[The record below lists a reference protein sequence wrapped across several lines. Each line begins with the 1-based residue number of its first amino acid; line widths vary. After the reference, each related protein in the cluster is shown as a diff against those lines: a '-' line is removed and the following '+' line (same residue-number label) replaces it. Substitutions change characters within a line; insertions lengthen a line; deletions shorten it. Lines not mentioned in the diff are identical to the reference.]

1 MSRVF
6 EHALGCGQMSE
17 HRPLLERQVSL
28 IHYLTSSRAIFGEQ
42 GPRDPHLIGIN
53 ETLLRMEA
61 RFSYEKR
68 IEKIAAVF
76 PRTFELLGM
85 DRDALVRQFVDACP
99 PVDIARLVNA
109 RQFHDFLSARW
120 RRDPPHPPYLPDVA
134 ACELACAQAR
144 AARNDAL
151 TSNDGVRPCVR
162 RRPGVVLLRCAFNV
176 RAIFEAEAGAPI
188 ERDTLLA
195 AVPAPDERE
204 PAIVELDP
212 ESFDLLSVLDQW
224 TDATAFEATAE
235 TAQLLD
241 DFARAGLVEVCR

>member
-1 MSRVF
+1 
-6 EHALGCGQMSE
+6 MSE

-28 IHYLTSSRAIFGEQ
+28 IHYLTSGRAIFGEQ
-42 GPRDPHLIGIN
+42 GPRDPHLIGVN

-76 PRTFELLGM
+76 PRTFELLGT
-85 DRDALVRQFVDACP
+85 DKDALVREFVDACP
-99 PVDIARLVNA
+99 PADIARLANA
-109 RQFHDFLSARW
+109 QQFHDFLSARW
-120 RRDPPHPPYLPDVA
+120 QRDPPQPPYLPDVA

-151 TSNDGVRPCVR
+151 TPNDGARPCVR
-162 RRPGVVLLRCAFNV
+162 RQPGVVLLRCAFNV
-176 RAIFEAEAGAPI
+176 HVIFETGAGDPM
-188 ERDTLLA
+188 ERETLLA
-195 AVPAPDERE
+195 AVPAPNERE
-204 PAIVELDP
+204 PAIIELAP

-241 DFARAGLVEVCR
+241 DFLRAGLVEVRR